1 MGLFMLLS
9 FFVGTTPAGPAHK
22 QHKLFLTDGWSCPFT
37 GICIYVFRLNTTKP
51 LPEEG
56 FQKDL

>member
-1 MGLFMLLS
+1 MIGA
-9 FFVGTTPAGPAHK
+9 TPAGLVVPAYK
-22 QHKLFLTDGWSCPFT
+22 HKLFLTDGWSSPFT
-37 GICIYVFRLNTTKP
+37 GVCIYIFRLNTTKP